1 MKLVSLLDIHLV
13 QKFNQAYIKCQLKKM
28 KMWANE
34 VAPWIP
40 SPESTWCRERAD
52 TFKLSS
58 GLHMC
63 VMAHAHQH
71 THINKISKRKMKCVF
86 LSTQLINS
94 ASRAVWFFF
103 FISVWKIKPWCE
115 GLVYKY
121 SYSCTHLLPLIRRWP
136 LDYQMFFLEDLVTV
150 LPVKQYRPQE
160 LYNMLFI
167 VVIGKSTQDKDT
179 KPLFFTSRY
188 ENQRMLVLVR
198 FLLLWYHDQKQIGEE
213 RVYFLTAYSPL

>member
-13 QKFNQAYIKCQLKKM
+13 QKFNQAYIKCQLKKKM

-40 SPESTWCRERAD
+40 SPESTWCRERTD

-58 GLHMC
+58 GFHM
-63 VMAHAHQH
+63 HAYQH
-71 THINKISKRKMKCVF
+71 IHINKVSERKMKCVF

-103 FISVWKIKPWCE
+103 LFFLISVWKIKPWCE

-121 SYSCTHLLPLIRRWP
+121 SYSYTHLLPLIRRWP
-136 LDYQMFFLEDLVTV
+136 LGYQTFFLEDMVTV
-150 LPVKQYRPQE
+150 LPVKQYRLQE

-167 VVIGKSTQDKDT
+167 VVIGKAHRT
-179 KPLFFTSRY
+179 KIQSLSSSPVGMKIKECLF
-188 ENQRMLVLVR
+188 
-198 FLLLWYHDQKQIGEE
+198 
-213 RVYFLTAYSPL
+213 